1 MTDRV
6 SDVER
11 EAGSLPPEARFLI
24 QRIYVKDISY
34 EAPNTP
40 DVFRGEW
47 KPDVDLQMQSSAR
60 GSGAGSYE
68 VSVRVTVTV
77 TVGEQTAYLVEVVQA
92 GLFSISG
99 VGTEELNFIVGSI
112 CPNIIFPYV
121 RETVSDLVVRGGFP
135 QLVLAPVNFEVLYR
149 RHREQQG
156 ASIEAAPPPTA
167 G

>member
-1 MTDRV
+1 M
-6 SDVER
+6 SDQEEGAER
-11 EAGSLPPEARFLI
+11 RAGNPPPDARFLV

-34 EAPNTP
+34 ESPNAP
-40 DVFRGEW
+40 DIFRAEW
-47 KPDVDLQMQSSAR
+47 KPDVDLQMHSSAR
-60 GSGAGSYE
+60 GSAAGSYE

-77 TVGEQTAYLVEVVQA
+77 NVGEQTAYLVEVVQA
-92 GLFSISG
+92 GLFSVSG
-99 VGTEELNFIVGSI
+99 VGTEELNFLLGST

-149 RHREQQG
+149 RHLERQG
-156 ASIEAAPPPTA
+156 AGLEAGVSPAS